1 MISGRLRCEVTA
13 RMPRRLR
20 YALNAAVLSP
30 REHDVPSEAARGAS
44 NAQIARALG
53 LTETSV
59 KAHISRILAK
69 LGLDNRVQIALLVRD
84 AEA

>member
-1 MISGRLRCEVTA
+1 M
-13 RMPRRLR
+13 R